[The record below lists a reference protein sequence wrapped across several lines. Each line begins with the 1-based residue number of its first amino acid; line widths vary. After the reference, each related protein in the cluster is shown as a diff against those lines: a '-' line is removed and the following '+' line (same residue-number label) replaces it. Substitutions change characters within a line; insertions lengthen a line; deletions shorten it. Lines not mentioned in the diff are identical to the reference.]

1 MFSIFFILVI
11 IFLLFLNLQELK
23 KIQQFTNSLS
33 EEMKYG
39 VLYSDLSD
47 NFPILH
53 YSVIRVN
60 RVKLS
65 KEIRQII
72 VFLLI
77 N

>member
-1 MFSIFFILVI
+1 MLSLH
-11 IFLLFLNLQELK
+11 LQELK
-23 KIQQFTNSLS
+23 KIQQFANSLS
-33 EEMKYG
+33 EEIKYG

-47 NFPILH
+47 NFRILH

-72 VFLLI
+72 VFFIDQL
-77 N
+77 NDSPST